1 MTEINLLYNYPKTKR
16 DLKKRAA
23 NRTNEDRLIAR
34 RFDKEF
40 FDGDRKHGY
49 GGFNYNPLYWT
60 EVVKDICK
68 YYNLKGDESILD
80 VGCGKGFMLYDF
92 LQFSKKFSVNG
103 IDISSYAINNSKLE
117 VKKFL
122 SVGNAKKLNFDDN
135 SFDLVISINTIH
147 NLDGDDLNNS
157 IKEIERVGKLN
168 KFIIVDAYKNDQEKK
183 DLNDWNLTAKTIL
196 HTDEW
201 VNLFNKCG
209 YTGDYYWFR
218 P

>member
-1 MTEINLLYNYPKTKR
+1 MTEINLLQNYPKTKR
-16 DLKKRAA
+16 DLKKRSA
-23 NRTNEDRLIAR
+23 NRTEEDRLIAR
-34 RFDKEF
+34 KFDKDF
-40 FDGDRKHGY
+40 FDGERKHGY
-49 GGFNYNPLYWT
+49 GGFNYNPIYWKK
-60 EVVKDICK
+60 VVEDICK
-68 YYNLKGDESILD
+68 YYNLKGVESILD

-92 LQFSKKFSVNG
+92 LQFSKNFSVKG
-103 IDISSYAINNSKLE
+103 VDISSYAIDNSKPE

-135 SFDLVISINTIH
+135 SFDFVISINTIH
-147 NLDGDDLNNS
+147 NLEGDDLNTS
-157 IKEIERVGKLN
+157 IKEIERVGKSN
-168 KFIIVDAYKNDQEKK
+168 KFIIVDAYSNDQEKK